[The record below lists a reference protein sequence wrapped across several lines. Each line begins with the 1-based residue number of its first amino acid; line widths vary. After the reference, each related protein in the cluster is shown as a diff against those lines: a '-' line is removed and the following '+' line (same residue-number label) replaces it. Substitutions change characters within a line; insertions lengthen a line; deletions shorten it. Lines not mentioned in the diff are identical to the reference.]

1 MKKCIQFKCFLFLL
15 LGMPNV
21 LFATQVNMNVYP
33 ITQAEPQWIDIDE
46 IDKIHFPSED
56 EMVVKTKTEDV
67 KFLTD
72 AVRVITFDNLLATAI
87 ANVVAANGISITFRP
102 QESEVIVVGNEI
114 IKSVQIYNIQGVCV
128 CSKKSESQEVSIKL
142 PDSESGIYIVVAQ
155 SNSEVKTEKIVKQ

>member
-1 MKKCIQFKCFLFLL
+1 MKKGILLKWFLFLL
-15 LGMPNV
+15 IGLPST
-21 LFATQVNMNVYP
+21 LFATQVNMNVYS
-33 ITQAEPQWIDIDE
+33 ITQSDPQWIDIDE

-67 KFLTD
+67 NFLTD

-142 PDSESGIYIVVAQ
+142 PNSESGIYIVVAQ